1 MMIIRFNE
9 EEEVLGLGL
18 GFGYSTVP
26 ITLFA
31 RGIQNSIF
39 CDGMCLWGHPMHY
52 LCFIFINCYFKQNLI
67 EVNWNLTNKIQ
78 IQNLKK
84 KKNQICF
91 TWDQRKRKNG

>member
-1 MMIIRFNE
+1 MMIIRFNEEEE

-52 LCFIFINCYFKQNLI
+52 LCFIPQNIWSFSSSFSHLNSRFK
-67 EVNWNLTNKIQ
+67 
-78 IQNLKK
+78 
-84 KKNQICF
+84 F
-91 TWDQRKRKNG
+91 